1 MVNEFRLR
9 TEKPMPVIRKK
20 FTFPLKRNM
29 SLLIDVEAGITG
41 LGGIAGRLRSRLGGK
56 RPALKKAAARL
67 RNGAARVPLATPSS
81 DGTARQESRKQ
92 AGGRPPGRLQQDSPV
107 FFVTGLGKSGTS
119 WLMRTLDG
127 HPEVLCKG
135 EGRFF
140 AAGWRRANLDPEN
153 DRALAST
160 LYYALTHSE
169 HLRLWVERSVWARE
183 GDADRHLDNLTRLAT
198 EHFLMGQLARTNKK
212 FVGDKSPLL
221 NATFIE
227 EVSRVY
233 PEAKVIHIIRDG
245 RDQVVSMLHHLWN
258 RSTDQ
263 GGVQVLTPGELEK
276 REIYRKDPR
285 KLLETG
291 EGMFTEERLRQAAQ
305 SWNLRVGKT
314 VEDGPAL
321 LGSNYAEVRYEDLLE
336 RPHEEIGRLAGFL
349 GADTG
354 DDAIERAVS
363 SASFEKLSKG
373 RERGQEDTSSF
384 YRKGVSGD
392 WKNYFTER
400 DKEVYKQEAGEL
412 LIRLGYEKDDGW

>member
-1 MVNEFRLR
+1 
-9 TEKPMPVIRKK
+9 MPVLKKKITLLIR
-20 FTFPLKRNM
+20 RNT
-29 SLLIDVEAGITG
+29 SLFIDVEAGVTG
-41 LGGIAGRLRSRLGGK
+41 LGGVAKGLRSRLGN
-56 RPALKKAAARL
+56 RPELKGVAARL
-67 RNGAARVPLATPSS
+67 RNGGARAPLATPSR
-81 DGTARQESRKQ
+81 GEPARQGGKKQ
-92 AGGRPPGRLQQDSPV
+92 ARIRPGSRTRQDSPV

-119 WLMRTLDG
+119 WLMRTLDS
-127 HPEVLCKG
+127 HPEVICKG

-140 AAGWRRANLDPEN
+140 AADWRRPNFDPEGT
-153 DRALAST
+153 RALASS
-160 LYYALTHSE
+160 LYYALLNSDY
-169 HLRLWVERSVWARE
+169 LRLWVERSVWARD

-198 EHFLMGQLARTNKK
+198 EHFLTKQLAGSGEK

-245 RDQVVSMLHHLWN
+245 RDQAVSMLHHVWN

-263 GGVQVLTPGELEK
+263 GGVQSLKSGELQK
-276 REIYRKDPR
+276 REVYREDPQ
-285 KLLETG
+285 KLMETG
-291 EGMFTEERLRQAAQ
+291 EGMFTEERLRDAAR
-305 SWNLRVGKT
+305 SWEVRVGKT
-314 VEDGPAL
+314 AKDGPTL

-336 RPHEEIGRLAGFL
+336 RPYEEVRRLVGFL

-354 DDAIERAVS
+354 DRTIQRAVD

-400 DKEVYKQEAGEL
+400 DKEIYKEEAGEL
-412 LIRLGYEKDDGW
+412 LIRLGYEKDEGW